1 MSADADPAEIERVVH
16 DYLRREFLPDEDDVA
31 LTATTPLISG
41 GILSSISMVKL
52 VSFLEDRYQIHFP
65 AHEISDDYLD
75 TIHDIVRSIAEKLPS

>member
-1 MSADADPAEIERVVH
+1 MSADANRAEIEELVH

-52 VSFLEDRYQIHFP
+52 VSFLEDRYRIRFP
-65 AHEISDDYLD
+65 AHEISEDYLD
-75 TIHDIVRSIAEKLPS
+75 TMDDIVNSIAEKLPS